1 MSVGD
6 WRAEIDK
13 VDDELVALLN
23 RRARLA
29 AALAEIKSGAGR
41 PLHDHSRECEVIE
54 RACRGCLPPLD
65 EIAVGRIFTCILQES
80 RRMLAPF
87 FMAEG
92 SDSESDVHQTEP
104 AAQSL

>member
-1 MSVGD
+1 MNVAD

-23 RRARLA
+23 RRAQLA
-29 AALAEIKSGAGR
+29 ATLAGLKSGACL
-41 PLHDHSRECEVIE
+41 PLHDHSREREVIE
-54 RACRGCLPPLD
+54 RACRACAAPLD

-87 FMAEG
+87 FIAEG
-92 SDSESDVHQTEP
+92 SDSESDVQQTEP